1 MLIFDEAISNLDQQ
15 TAEHFALTIN
25 RLEGRMTMIFIT
37 HQAPQGLQ
45 VDEVVDRG
53 LHAMHMSLV
62 GEENT

>member
-1 MLIFDEAISNLDQQ
+1 MDQQ